1 MGAVA
6 KGNPAMEVDYVKES
20 IKISNYSLSASNCL
34 YKIIGAFEELKKVDE
49 FEIKEYEE

>member
-6 KGNPAMEVDYVKES
+6 KGNPGMEVDYVKES

-34 YKIIGAFEELKKVDE
+34 YKIIGRIEEIRKVDE
-49 FEIKEYEE
+49 FQEVN